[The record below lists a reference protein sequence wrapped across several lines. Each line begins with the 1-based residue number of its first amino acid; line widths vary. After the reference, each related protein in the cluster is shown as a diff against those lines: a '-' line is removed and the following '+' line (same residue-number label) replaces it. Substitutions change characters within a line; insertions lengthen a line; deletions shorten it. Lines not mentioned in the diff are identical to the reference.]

1 MSEDQDNK
9 QGAPASA
16 GNAASEAD
24 PRNPNAKPIEAA
36 APAPQPQAE
45 PEQRHP
51 DAPDPEI
58 THLIYMPGPHDAPT
72 TNVDGLEFKAFE
84 ETELPEGKRYL
95 GSKLHANPFFSS
107 AHDVKPEHDDRKA
120 AFEAAQ
126 QIKKQADEAKAK
138 LDELAKS

>member
-24 PRNPNAKPIEAA
+24 PRNPNAKPVEV
-36 APAPQPQAE
+36 APQPQTE
-45 PEQRHP
+45 PAQRHP
-51 DAPDPEI
+51 NAPDTEI
-58 THLIYMPGPHDAPT
+58 THLIYMPGPYDAPT

-107 AHDVKPEHDDRKA
+107 AHDIKPEHDDRKA
-120 AFEAAQ
+120 GFEAAQ
-126 QIKKQADEAKAK
+126 RIKKEAAEAKAK